1 MSTEIFVSLTEQIDY
16 DILIVQ
22 GSWVN
27 MSSILLPIPVDLYD
41 IKDQVRSYIAYSL
54 SDYNVQYMKTKNV
67 TRSLS
72 FMKILRTEVLKDSST
87 SNQEIILLY
96 YIVNVSDSKVDLS
109 LEQDQNLAI
118 GALSVSRY
126 SSRRR
131 SIDLLLDNA
140 VEALLDHIT
149 NVRGY

>member
-1 MSTEIFVSLTEQIDY
+1 
-16 DILIVQ
+16 
-22 GSWVN
+22 
-27 MSSILLPIPVDLYD
+27 
-41 IKDQVRSYIAYSL
+41 
-54 SDYNVQYMKTKNV
+54 
-67 TRSLS
+67 
-72 FMKILRTEVLKDSST
+72 MKILRTEVLKDSST

>member
-1 MSTEIFVSLTEQIDY
+1 MSTGIFVSLTEQIDY